1 MNPRPDVFA
10 DVDVLVTG
18 HTGFKGGWLSL
29 WLAALG
35 ARVHG
40 LALDPPTRPSFYEA
54 VGLGRV
60 LASDRRCDIR
70 DAAHLAVAFAAARP
84 RIVFHLA
91 AQPLVRESYRDPAG
105 TFATNVMGTVHVLEA
120 VRRTPSVEAVV
131 VATTDKV
138 YENREWP
145 HPYREPDRLGGR
157 DPYSASKAACE
168 MAVASLRAS
177 YFGAGGHPARI
188 ATARA
193 GNVIG
198 GGDFAADRLVP
209 DCLRAF
215 AQGEPVRLRY
225 PGAVRPWQHVLEP
238 VRGYLLLAVRLV
250 GPDGA
255 DAAQAWNFG
264 PDPEGDAP
272 VGAVAARVAAL
283 WGPEARVVHDEAGDH
298 PHEAGLLRLDS
309 TPARLRLGWR
319 PRLALEDALAR
330 TVAWH
335 REFASGAD
343 MNAVTRAQIADY
355 AGGAA

>member
-1 MNPRPDVFA
+1 MIPSRQAFA
-10 DVDVLVTG
+10 GADVLVTG

-29 WLAALG
+29 WLDALG

-40 LALDPPTRPSFYEA
+40 LALDPPTRPSFHEA

-60 LASDRRCDIR
+60 LASDRRGDIR
-70 DAAHLAVAFAAARP
+70 DPATVADALAAARP

-105 TFATNVMGTVHVLEA
+105 SFATNVMGTVHVLEA

-168 MAVASLRAS
+168 IAAASLRAS
-177 YFGAGGHPARI
+177 FFGAGGHPARI

-215 AQGEPVRLRY
+215 EAGEPVRLRY

-238 VRGYLLLAVRLV
+238 LCGYLLLAERLL

-255 DAAQAWNFG
+255 EAAQAWNFG
-264 PDPEGDAP
+264 PDPEGDAS
-272 VGAVAARVAAL
+272 VGAVAERLAAL
-283 WGPEARVVHDEAGDH
+283 WGAEARVTKDDGEDH

-309 TPARLRLGWR
+309 TLARLRLGWR
-319 PRLALEDALAR
+319 PRLALDAALAR
-330 TVAWH
+330 TVSWH
-335 REFASGAD
+335 RDFTAGAD
-343 MNAVTRAQIADY
+343 MEAASRAQIAAY
-355 AGGAA
+355 AGGDA